1 MDVPREACR
10 LTTPRY
16 GFCAFSKGPKSLN
29 LRGDPYLLDL
39 DEIARRSSEAW
50 AAGAIYQLLQ
60 ACLGLRVDA
69 VERRVQLAHAVL
81 PEDIEWL
88 QMRNLS
94 AGGAEVDLLL
104 TRHGQDVGVTVMRRQ
119 GDIEILV
126 TK

>member
-1 MDVPREACR
+1 VGSV
-10 LTTPRY
+10 L
-16 GFCAFSKGPKSLN
+16 K
-29 LRGDPYLLDL
+29 
-39 DEIARRSSEAW
+39 
-50 AAGAIYQLLQ
+50 
-60 ACLGLRVDA
+60 
-69 VERRVQLAHAVL
+69 RRVQLAHAVL

-119 GDIEILV
+119 GDIGIFV